1 MMAIKLGLDWSKIVH
16 VPVPWVSTGRTGR
29 HPSPTPGLM
38 MSGLNRTSALSDHAV
53 THQRTTGNA
62 RAATLLDCRL
72 LRLRLFLWPRA
83 ALARF
88 AFSAS
93 TVHRPLH

>member
-38 MSGLNRTSALSDHAV
+38 MSGINRPSALSDHAV

-72 LRLRLFLWPRA
+72 LRLRLLLW
-83 ALARF
+83 
-88 AFSAS
+88 
-93 TVHRPLH
+93 RPLRLPRFRFSRYRFHLPFD

>member
-38 MSGLNRTSALSDHAV
+38 MSGINRPSALSDHAV

-72 LRLRLFLWPRA
+72 LRLRFLFFRRLRLPPPR
-83 ALARF
+83 
-88 AFSAS
+88 FSS
-93 TVHRPLH
+93 DNFPPPL